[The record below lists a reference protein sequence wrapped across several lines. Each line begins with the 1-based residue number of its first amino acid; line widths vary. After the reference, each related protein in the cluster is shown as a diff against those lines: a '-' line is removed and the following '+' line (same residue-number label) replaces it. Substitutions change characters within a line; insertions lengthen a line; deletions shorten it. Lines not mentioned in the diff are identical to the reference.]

1 MEGNVPGRESGVPGE
16 EVDIRRF
23 EEFSMKPER
32 QKAVATIEE
41 TFELYKELS
50 QVNQAIDAL
59 ESFDKIEQQLLD
71 ELKERRG
78 AIIDRLIELEEVNK
92 KDVERSFRIGKLAM
106 FGVATEARE
115 QGAVLIVNKVLFD
128 GDKSSSNESSGYLG
142 VIKREF
148 GRRLLDDEES
158 SE

>member
-1 MEGNVPGRESGVPGE
+1 MEGNTPGRGSGVPGE

-23 EEFSMKPER
+23 EEFSMTPER

-78 AIIDRLIELEEVNK
+78 ASAEIGRASCR
-92 KDVERSFRIGKLAM
+92 ER
-106 FGVATEARE
+106 V
-115 QGAVLIVNKVLFD
+115 
-128 GDKSSSNESSGYLG
+128 
-142 VIKREF
+142 
-148 GRRLLDDEES
+148 
-158 SE
+158 